1 MTEINQQ
8 VQRQLSEEIR
18 LLGGLLGDIIRR
30 LAGEQAFELVE
41 EIRTAAK
48 ALRAEP
54 SVEAA
59 KSLRERLDRLE
70 LLELRTLIRAFS
82 IYFDLVNLPEQQ
94 ARVRANRLRTLKMAP
109 EPLAESP
116 QAALAQ
122 LRENGCAGEQVTDL
136 LERALLSCVFTAH
149 PREEQRDTRKCWG

>member
-8 VQRQLSEEIR
+8 VQRQLSEDIR

-41 EIRTAAK
+41 EVRAAAK

-59 KSLRERLDRLE
+59 KSLRERLDQLE
-70 LLELRTLIRAFS
+70 LPELRTLIRAFS
-82 IYFDLVNLPEQQ
+82 IYFDLVNLAEQQ
-94 ARVRANRLRTLKMAP
+94 ARVRANRLRTLEMAP

-116 QAALAQ
+116 QAAL
-122 LRENGCAGEQVTDL
+122 
-136 LERALLSCVFTAH
+136 
-149 PREEQRDTRKCWG
+149 TR